1 MSLFEIMYV
10 IAEVCQS
17 LALILII
24 IDISLRF
31 KKIENSLEDI
41 GIDIEAYD
49 KLKKQIA
56 QQNSTA
62 KKIKKVGKW
71 K

>member
-1 MSLFEIMYV
+1 MSLTEIMYV
-10 IAEVCQS
+10 IVETCQS

-31 KKIENSLEDI
+31 KKIENNLKDI
-41 GIDIEAYD
+41 GIDIEFYD

-56 QQNSTA
+56 QQNKGA
-62 KKIKKVGKW
+62 EKIKKVGKW

>member
-1 MSLFEIMYV
+1 MSSFEIMYV
-10 IAEVCQS
+10 IAETCQS
-17 LALILII
+17 LAIILII

-31 KKIENSLEDI
+31 KRIENSMKDI
-41 GIDIEAYD
+41 GIDVEAYD